1 MLRNR
6 FDFVKY
12 DIPDD
17 GAGGIDLEGVLETDE
32 SQEEELF
39 FLEGDPD
46 IPQVEEEI
54 PEDSP
59 EMQALKD
66 QNALLQQ
73 RMASLETQ
81 ADSTA
86 ALTKG
91 LENLG
96 QNLRQPVPQQ
106 AQQPVDKEAAKK
118 DFNDK
123 FYDHPADSLDEF
135 ARAKIEPALQQMMLT
150 NADLSKQLLTVDPE
164 RSETYKKYKT
174 EIDEVFNQIPMQKKI
189 QNPTQA
195 AKDAADLVA
204 SRHLPETRATMK
216 EEILKEVMAELKGE
230 TTPVKQTAP
239 VQHSESGLR
248 KAPKGKTRSTVLPNK
263 VWQYAGT
270 MGYQGRGEQ
279 ADQARVYQ
287 WWKEG
292 TLIVPGCEYK

>member
-6 FDFVKY
+6 FDFIKY
-12 DIPDD
+12 AIPDD
-17 GAGGIDLEGVLETDE
+17 GAGGIALEGVFEPDE

-59 EMQALKD
+59 EMKALKD
-66 QNALLQQ
+66 QNELLQQ
-73 RMASLETQ
+73 QMSSLQTQ
-81 ADSTA
+81 ADSTL

-96 QNLRQPVPQQ
+96 QNLRQPAPQQ

-123 FYDHPADSLDEF
+123 FYDHPSDSLDEF

-150 NADLSKQLLTVDPE
+150 NADLSKQLLMVDPE
-164 RSETYKKYKT
+164 RSEVYKKYKA
-174 EIDEVFNQIPMQKKI
+174 EIDEVFNQLPIQKKV

-195 AKDAADLVA
+195 AKEAADLVA
-204 SRHLPETRATMK
+204 SRHMPETRAAMK
-216 EEILKEVMAELKGE
+216 EEILAEVMVELKKEGS
-230 TTPVKQTAP
+230 PVKQVVP
-239 VQHSESGLR
+239 VQHSETGTR
-248 KAPKGKTRSTVLPNK
+248 KAPKGKTRSSVLPK
-263 VWQYAGT
+263 AVWAYAGT

-292 TLIVPGCEYK
+292 TLLVPGFEYK